1 MRRHAESRAADVPT
15 GDGAWLKNDE
25 NVIGKRMLHEC
36 KLPIALC
43 FGNNIDAE
51 PAVLSQRKAKNKKA
65 VPL

>member
-1 MRRHAESRAADVPT
+1 MRRHAESRADGVSP
-15 GDGAWLKNDE
+15 GDGVWLKNDE

-51 PAVLSQRKAKNKKA
+51 PAVLSQRKAKNKSN
-65 VPL
+65 V